1 MRSRL
6 VPDRPSQV
14 NVSSLEDVIKY
25 LLKVA
30 SDRAEAASKAAEAQL
45 DVEVCVCVVGCGGL
59 GGDGRAPA
67 ALLRG
72 AHC

>member
-1 MRSRL
+1 M
-6 VPDRPSQV
+6 
-14 NVSSLEDVIKY
+14 SSLEDVIKY

-45 DVEVCVCVVGCGGL
+45 DVEVCVVGCGGL